1 MKNSFLLLVIIFFLP
16 TNLSFGEAKPGPDF
30 KLSPKGTALPT
41 FLGRIIMLKGS
52 ANRLASDGKRYA
64 LKIQD
69 KIRKKH
75 VIETGK
81 GSFMKIKLV
90 DKSIFTLAGNSKIK
104 FQDYQY
110 KSPKDRRGI
119 FNLLRGKLRASI
131 PVKTKKDALKIIAG
145 TASMGI
151 RGTKVLVNNR
161 LDKKG
166 NNIIQMA
173 LLEGEV
179 EIVNTSSKEKVGL
192 LPGDHFIL
200 VANKVGVLEEDRIE
214 KLDEKVVG
222 ELKAVDEEEKK
233 ILPFLPFYYV
243 KGKKSVKNKFLEGSE
258 VKKAAKMI
266 RPSISLE
273 EKLKLKRKNW
283 KGILKNLNKILDEN
297 RRREEPS
304 FKLD

>member
-1 MKNSFLLLVIIFFLP
+1 M
-16 TNLSFGEAKPGPDF
+16 NLSFGKAKPEPDY
-30 KLSPKGTALPT
+30 KLSPKGAALPT

-69 KIRKKH
+69 KIKKKH

-81 GSFMKIKLV
+81 ASFMKIKLV
-90 DKSIFTLAGNSKIK
+90 DKSIFTLSGSSKMN
-104 FQDYQY
+104 FQDFQY
-110 KSPKDRRGI
+110 KSPKDRRGV
-119 FNLLRGKLRASI
+119 FNLIRGRLRASI
-131 PVKTKKDALKIIAG
+131 PVKTKKDALKIISG

-161 LDKKG
+161 LDKEG
-166 NNIIQMA
+166 NRIIQMA

-179 EIVNTSSKEKVGL
+179 EIVNSKSKEKVGL

-200 VANKVGVLEEDRIE
+200 VENKGGLLEEDRIL
-214 KLDEKVVG
+214 KLDEKVVV

-243 KGKKSVKNKFLEGSE
+243 KGKKSVKNKFFKGSGI
-258 VKKAAKMI
+258 KKTDKG
-266 RPSISLE
+266 PKPLLSLK
-273 EKLKLKRKNW
+273 EKLEIKKKNW
-283 KGILKNLNKILDEN
+283 KRVLKSLNKILDEN
-297 RRREEPS
+297 RREES
-304 FKLD
+304 SN